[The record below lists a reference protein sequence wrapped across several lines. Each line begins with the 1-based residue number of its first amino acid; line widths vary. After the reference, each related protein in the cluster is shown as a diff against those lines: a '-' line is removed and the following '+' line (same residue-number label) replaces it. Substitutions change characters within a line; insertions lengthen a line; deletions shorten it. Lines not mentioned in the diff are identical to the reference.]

1 MVTHFEANRV
11 LPRNAPVCIL
21 PDMKRAT
28 KPMPTDPNQLA
39 AEVVRQSVT
48 PEVSQYMSR
57 IGREGGKKGGKA
69 RAAKLGRKKLS
80 SSARKA
86 AQARWKNK
94 Q

>member
-1 MVTHFEANRV
+1 
-11 LPRNAPVCIL
+11 
-21 PDMKRAT
+21 
-28 KPMPTDPNQLA
+28 MPTDPNQLA
-39 AEVVRQSVT
+39 AEVVRQSTVS
-48 PEVSQYMSR
+48 PEISQYMSR

-69 RAAKLGRKKLS
+69 RAAKLGRKRLS